1 MLLKTIHKK
10 ELERKWTLTS
20 SFPLPCLKVPWCS
33 FQNVP
38 ICLLSFKNNALEI
51 SHSLSTKFSSNL
63 SLIFVKES
71 SLFID
76 IFYCCYILCVCKQT
90 FCFSKMCISQKLK
103 KILLWNL
110 QHIFYVKV
118 TTTYRQIWKSL
129 LVYI

>member
-76 IFYCCYILCVCKQT
+76 IFYCFYVFANKHFAFPNVHI
-90 FCFSKMCISQKLK
+90 SKTK

-110 QHIFYVKV
+110 QHVFYVKV
-118 TTTYRQIWKSL
+118 TTTYRQIWKFL